1 MSATPRFTPVL
12 VYSDIEAAHTFLVD
26 TFGFEA
32 GSLHRSED
40 GQVVHGEVHV
50 DGASIWLHRETAD
63 HGLASPQS
71 HHAAFGGLAVL
82 VDDVDAH
89 YERAR
94 AAGAVI
100 GHAPQDQPYGR
111 REYGVLRSRTPA
123 PSFGGVSGSRV
134 SSSRSS
140 GHAVRWLKSCSRTPG
155 DGGHQHD
162 CDDLRGRQCP
172 RGSAQRGDAP
182 WPR

>member
-32 GSLHRSED
+32 GSLHRSVD

-50 DGASIWLHRETAD
+50 DGASIWLHRE
-63 HGLASPQS
+63 
-71 HHAAFGGLAVL
+71 AFGGLAVL
-82 VDDVDAH
+82 VNDVDAH

-100 GHAPQDQPYGR
+100 DHASQDQPYGR
-111 REYGVLRSRTPA
+111 REYGVRDREGHRWW
-123 PSFGGVSGSRV
+123 FGTA
-134 SSSRSS
+134 
-140 GHAVRWLKSCSRTPG
+140 AV
-155 DGGHQHD
+155 
-162 CDDLRGRQCP
+162 
-172 RGSAQRGDAP
+172 
-182 WPR
+182 

>member
-32 GSLHRSED
+32 GSLHRSVD

-82 VDDVDAH
+82 VNDVDAH

-100 GHAPQDQPYGR
+100 DHAPQDQPYGR
-111 REYGVLRSRTPA
+111 REYGVGDREGHRWW
-123 PSFGGVSGSRV
+123 FGTA
-134 SSSRSS
+134 
-140 GHAVRWLKSCSRTPG
+140 AV
-155 DGGHQHD
+155 
-162 CDDLRGRQCP
+162 
-172 RGSAQRGDAP
+172 
-182 WPR
+182 